1 MLTPQLFI
9 AAVSGQDSTSLCGE
23 PCVEAFVFFLFV
35 FSKAWG
41 FESLHE
47 NMLRVLPLLTVVM

>member
-9 AAVSGQDSTSLCGE
+9 AAVSGQDSTSL
-23 PCVEAFVFFLFV
+23 CVEAFVFFLFV